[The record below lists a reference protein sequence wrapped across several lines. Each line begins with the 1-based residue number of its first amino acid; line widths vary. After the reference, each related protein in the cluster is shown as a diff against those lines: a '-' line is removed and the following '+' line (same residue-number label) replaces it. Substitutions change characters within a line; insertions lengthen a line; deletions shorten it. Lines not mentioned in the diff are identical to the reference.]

1 MKVVE
6 GMKELEGGECEEGVV
21 CVRVLKFRDAC
32 FRSSHALALVALLQQ
47 VHQLI
52 DTIGPVAN
60 L

>member
-1 MKVVE
+1 
-6 GMKELEGGECEEGVV
+6 MKELEGGECEEGVV

-47 VHQLI
+47 MHQLI